1 MSYETW
7 AVLGKPELCASST
20 RIATYAGDYDQV
32 EGILILEVFVNDTN
46 LAHKFYVMKPKRMV
60 SPIILGQ
67 PWQRQYNCRVNWK
80 KEGIQYDDNDHEL
93 FEPFLGEDSY
103 AYSDSD
109 ESEARMTLL
118 RELSSHSSIKAR
130 AS

>member
-1 MSYETW
+1 MKPYIRTELGPQCIPQCALVDTRADLNSMSYETW
-7 AVLGKPELCASST
+7 AVLKKLELCASST

-67 PWQRQYNCRVNWK
+67 SW
-80 KEGIQYDDNDHEL
+80 
-93 FEPFLGEDSY
+93 
-103 AYSDSD
+103 
-109 ESEARMTLL
+109 
-118 RELSSHSSIKAR
+118 
-130 AS
+130 